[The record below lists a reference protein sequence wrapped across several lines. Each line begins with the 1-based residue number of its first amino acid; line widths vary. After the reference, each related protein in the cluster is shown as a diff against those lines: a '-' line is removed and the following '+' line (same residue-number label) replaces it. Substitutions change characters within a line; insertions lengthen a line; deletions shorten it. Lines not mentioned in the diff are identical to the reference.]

1 MGSMV
6 RLRQFQLRRLA
17 ILGHLGCLYFLL
29 RRELVQL
36 GDSPCRLLMRHLEF
50 LAPGVESVREALV
63 STPLPLAHRVT
74 AEAGPHIALV
84 LPEYQSLLIHFLK
97 SDLFAPI

>member
-1 MGSMV
+1 MV
-6 RLRQFQLRRLA
+6 RLGQFHLRRRAFLY
-17 ILGHLGCLYFLL
+17 HLGQLALFLL
-29 RRELVQL
+29 RRELVQP
-36 GDSPCRLLMRHLEF
+36 GDSSRRLLIRHLEF
-50 LAPGVESVREALV
+50 LALGVESVREALV

>member
-1 MGSMV
+1 MGSP
-6 RLRQFQLRRLA
+6 RLGQLQLGRLA
-17 ILGHLGCLYFLL
+17 IRGHLGCFYFFL
-29 RRELVQL
+29 RRELIQP
-36 GDSPCRLLMRHLEF
+36 GDGSRRLLIRHLKF

-74 AEAGPHIALV
+74 VEAGPHIALV

-97 SDLFAPI
+97 SNLFAQI